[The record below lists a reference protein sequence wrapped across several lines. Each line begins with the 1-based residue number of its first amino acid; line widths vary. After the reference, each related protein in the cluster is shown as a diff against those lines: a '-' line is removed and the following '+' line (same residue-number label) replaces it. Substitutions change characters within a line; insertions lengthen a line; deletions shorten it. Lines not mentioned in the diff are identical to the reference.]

1 MVRKQHK
8 WGDPRWKYSTQF
20 EECYYCGIKRVQ
32 IPGKVK
38 INTYIYGH
46 FGNFEKWAFEEP
58 ECSEMIMRKAL
69 G

>member
-8 WGDPRWKYSTQF
+8 WGDPRWNSTQF

-38 INTYIYGH
+38 VNTVILVILRNGLSRSR
-46 FGNFEKWAFEEP
+46 NVAK
-58 ECSEMIMRKAL
+58 
-69 G
+69 